1 MKCFVVACSGST
13 LYLVDPVSRQFAWYL
28 QAKEIQAEI
37 GFFDLDPNR
46 VVALILEAYAA
57 QPGAAAFQRLLELFT
72 REAVT
77 QTLGFTLQH
86 QGGAGAGETAEGL
99 VLVVAHLV
107 KVRDTQSDL
116 TPYSRRPYAPVGY

>member
-1 MKCFVVACSGST
+1 MPAGSSLIT
-13 LYLVDPVSRQFAWYL
+13 RDLLPALRGSLWHP

-46 VVALILEAYAA
+46 VVALILEGYAA
-57 QPGAAAFQRLLELFT
+57 QPGAAAFQRLLQLFT

-86 QGGAGAGETAEGL
+86 QAGQEAGETAEGL
-99 VLVVAHLV
+99 LLVVAHLV
-107 KVRDTQSDL
+107 KVRLRGFSAA
-116 TPYSRRPYAPVGY
+116 RA